1 MTKTIARLGL
11 ALAAMSVAGSALA
24 LPAVQSAHF
33 RRHSP
38 LIRRIEVS
46 HGRRH
51 QPFVHG
57 VRRFD
62 AQSGLPTGKRI
73 HKPI

>member
-1 MTKTIARLGL
+1 MTKIIARLGL
-11 ALAAMSVAGSALA
+11 AVAALSVAGAALA

-38 LIRRIEVS
+38 LIRRIEAPR
-46 HGRRH
+46 GRRH
-51 QPFVHG
+51 EPIVHG

>member
-1 MTKTIARLGL
+1 VTKIIARLGL
-11 ALAAMSVAGSALA
+11 AAMALSIGNTALA

-38 LIRRIEVS
+38 IRSLETW

-51 QPFVHG
+51 QPIVHG